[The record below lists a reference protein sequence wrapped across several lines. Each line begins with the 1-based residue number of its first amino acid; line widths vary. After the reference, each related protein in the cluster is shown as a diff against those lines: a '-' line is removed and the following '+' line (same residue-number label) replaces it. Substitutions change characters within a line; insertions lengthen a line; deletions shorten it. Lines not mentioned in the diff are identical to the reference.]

1 MTSSNAMSFE
11 VLVQLS
17 AFFNAEMTFAAI
29 NTDSQGLKGTM
40 KIQLRKNPRKADRW
54 ALLDESSVTF
64 PVAGTFF

>member
-1 MTSSNAMSFE
+1 MSFE

>member
-11 VLVQLS
+11 VLAQLS
-17 AFFNAEMTFAAI
+17 AFFNAEMTFAAM

-54 ALLDESSVTF
+54 ALLDESSATF